1 MSPLKEYLYIYYGR
15 IPDRKDPPY
24 EYIELVRGTSDYTP
38 QTVEKSFYAHNRVE
52 MGKFAMTQGDVLVW
66 FEGGW
71 PVVVLVGDTAFE
83 RREPTAVQC
92 RELVG
97 IWPVSYTHLDVYKR
111 QIIPSI
117 QALGTPNIRMPIARM
132 VPMIRAS
139 SA

>member
-1 MSPLKEYLYIYYGR
+1 MIRQKRMLVMSPLKEYLYIYYGR

-97 IWPVSYTHLDVYKR
+97 IWLDYVTDELNR
-111 QIIPSI
+111 
-117 QALGTPNIRMPIARM
+117 LGRLPFEP
-132 VPMIRAS
+132 
-139 SA
+139 